1 MTCIIFVLQLM
12 TCIIFVLQLMTC
24 IIWQPCEVGGQH
36 GVIKFIADSGV
47 KTFRLHVSVFGKS
60 LQAPQV
66 RIFSYRRRKASNG

>member
-1 MTCIIFVLQLM
+1 
-12 TCIIFVLQLMTC
+12 MTC
-24 IIWQPCEVGGQH
+24 IIWQPSEVGGQH

-66 RIFSYRRRKASNG
+66 RILCYRLLKASKG